1 MNAIL
6 AQYRARTPG
15 SAVLMERSIDA
26 VAGGVSRNFGYH
38 IPYPVVN
45 ERGTGARLIDVD
57 GNDYIDFA
65 YAPAS
70 NALLTS

>member
-26 VAGGVSRNFGYH
+26 AAGGVSRNSTSLLRTDSG
-38 IPYPVVN
+38 
-45 ERGTGARLIDVD
+45 RRALSC
-57 GNDYIDFA
+57 
-65 YAPAS
+65 AS
-70 NALLTS
+70 Q